1 MGHYF
6 NYLTEYKDWW
16 EPHIE
21 ELIIPSSEAPQQEK
35 SEKHEEL
42 LIKDNGDPS
51 VFISYQWD
59 KQPQVKALYNA
70 LTKEKYHCW
79 LDINQMGGGDSL
91 YDKIDAGIRSAK
103 VLISCVTKNYAL
115 SSNCRREVSLA
126 SSLNK
131 PIIPLLMEKMSW
143 PPEGPMAEAFTK
155 LVFVNCY
162 KPNIEIQDNWQ
173 GQHFDK
179 LLGKI
184 KERVPEPDLE
194 VHEKKTENKQ
204 EDNQKKDEDMKPVA
218 NAREPESDVQKETK
232 ETVTPADE
240 KQNKITPE
248 SVSSDNKEKD
258 SVKGNKQKDTPKRN
272 ARQSAACTL
281 L

>member
-1 MGHYF
+1 
-6 NYLTEYKDWW
+6 
-16 EPHIE
+16 
-21 ELIIPSSEAPQQEK
+21 
-35 SEKHEEL
+35 
-42 LIKDNGDPS
+42 
-51 VFISYQWD
+51 
-59 KQPQVKALYNA
+59 
-70 LTKEKYHCW
+70 
-79 LDINQMGGGDSL
+79 MGGGDSL

-143 PPEGPMAEAFTK
+143 PPEGPMADTFTK
-155 LVFVNCY
+155 LVFLNCY

-179 LLGKI
+179 LVAKI

-194 VHEKKTENKQ
+194 IHERGTEKREQ
-204 EDNQKKDEDMKPVA
+204 EDNDNQKKDENMKTVE
-218 NAREPESDVQKETK
+218 NAGELESDVKNETK
-232 ETVTPADE
+232 GTLAPVEE
-240 KQNKITPE
+240 KQSKRTPD
-248 SVSSDNKEKD
+248 SSFDNKGMDPVMGK
-258 SVKGNKQKDTPKRN
+258 KQKYNQRRN